1 MEPSPPV
8 TGRRRGIWFRF
19 GSLIAISFLWV
30 HYPSRR
36 TRGTERDGESICCCP
51 YCFEPG
57 YHLAGP
63 LYQCD
68 REHDFTEEQAKQ
80 GRKMKKKKEEE
91 EKERK

>member
-1 MEPSPPV
+1 
-8 TGRRRGIWFRF
+8 
-19 GSLIAISFLWV
+19 
-30 HYPSRR
+30 
-36 TRGTERDGESICCCP
+36 
-51 YCFEPG
+51 
-57 YHLAGP
+57 